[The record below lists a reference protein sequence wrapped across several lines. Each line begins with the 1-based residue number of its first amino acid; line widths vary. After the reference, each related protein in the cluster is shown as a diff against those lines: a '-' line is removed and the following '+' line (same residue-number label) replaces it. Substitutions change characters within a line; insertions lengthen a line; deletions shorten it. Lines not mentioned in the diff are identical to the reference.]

1 VAELTVVWR
10 GLDAPRMEVSRVD
23 VEGGTFRATGTQLGV
38 AYELRYD
45 LAPELLR
52 LELVGERRLEV
63 PLDGL
68 DFFDLGS
75 SPLFNSLPVLRD
87 RLLDGGEA
95 RDYVMRW
102 VSVPELEVDES
113 PQRYEPLGGGVVRFT
128 SGDFVADIEF
138 DGDGFVKRYEGLAER
153 LA

>member
-1 VAELTVVWR
+1 
-10 GLDAPRMEVSRVD
+10 MEVARA
-23 VEGGTFRATGTQLGV
+23 EGDAGALRATGTQLGV
-38 AYELRYD
+38 TYELRYD

-52 LELVGERRLEV
+52 LELVGERVVEV

-87 RLLDGGEA
+87 RLLAGGEA

-102 VSVPELEVDES
+102 VSVPELEVEES
-113 PQRYEPLGGGVVRFT
+113 PQRYEPFGDGVVRFT
-128 SGDFVADIEF
+128 SGSFVADIRF
-138 DGDGFVKRYEGLAER
+138 DDDGFVSRYEGLAER

>member
-1 VAELTVVWR
+1 
-10 GLDAPRMEVSRVD
+10 MEVARVD
-23 VEGGTFRATGTQLGV
+23 VDGGTLRATGTQLGV

-63 PLDGL
+63 ALDGL

-87 RLLDGGEA
+87 RLLDDGNT

-128 SGDFVADIEF
+128 SGSFVADIRF
-138 DGDGFVKRYEGLAER
+138 DGDGFVSRYEGLAER